1 MKNSKP
7 NQIKSIYRKQ
17 CIQVKTIFERAKSPR
32 KVLCVALDYAKRKH
46 VALLCDGTG
55 DILKKSF
62 PVENTLEGVEFL
74 HKEIQ
79 STARRRKISKNTIFI
94 GGEDE
99 PKYVTNF
106 IRALAKKGYTVLRV
120 NAGEAA
126 KQRENMLASTDTL
139 DLLGISKCLL
149 NRRASPSSV
158 EDGQKSIYRDL
169 RELTRTRRSYVR
181 HQTAT
186 ANRIHVIAD
195 QLFPSFLSETKSVIK
210 PFGKASIALMK
221 GRFSCIQISKR
232 KHASLENT
240 LRKYKVI
247 HVDEKA
253 ADLIELAKNTLPP
266 DPERIESLQ
275 QSLHSLVNLYECL
288 EDSALLLR
296 QQAALLLAK
305 TPYIMLTSIPGI
317 SFVLAAGLAGEIG
330 DPANLPTISA
340 LSSYAGIVP
349 AVMQTGGP
357 DSPAIHLSTR
367 SRCNHILKDWVV
379 QGSQKISLMGPPELK
394 AAHLKREAN
403 GQHSIYAGARTL
415 LRITRAL
422 VINETPYLSPTAKI
436 KGASREDIED
446 GALQMWEKL
455 VTKWT
460 IIPGWQGCLTDESKP
475 MGCWRRVIKE
485 LHDINLP
492 IPNTRPPKAN
502 KRAKSRGK

>member
-1 MKNSKP
+1 MKKNKS
-7 NQIKSIYRKQ
+7 NLTKSIYRKQ

-62 PVENTLEGVEFL
+62 PVENSPEGVEFL

-79 STARRRKISKNTIFI
+79 STARRRKIKKDTIFI

-126 KQRENMLASTDTL
+126 GQRENMIASTDTL

-158 EDGQKSIYRDL
+158 ADGQKSIYRDL

-181 HQTAT
+181 QQTAT

-195 QLFPSFLSETKSVIK
+195 QLFPSFLSEAKSIVK

-221 GRFSCIQISKR
+221 GRFSCVQISKMR
-232 KHASLENT
+232 HASLEKT
-240 LRKYKVI
+240 LRKHKI
-247 HVDEKA
+247 KHADEKA
-253 ADLIELAKNTLPP
+253 TDLIELAKNTLPP
-266 DPERIESLQ
+266 DPERVESLQ
-275 QSLHSLVNLYECL
+275 LSLHSLLNLYECL
-288 EDSALLLR
+288 EANSLLLR
-296 QQAALLLAK
+296 QQAALLLAE
-305 TPYIMLTSIPGI
+305 TPYVMLTSISGI

-330 DPANLPTISA
+330 DPSNLPSISA
-340 LSSYAGIVP
+340 LSAYAGIVP

-367 SRCNHILKDWVV
+367 SRCNHIFKDWVV

-394 AAHLKREAN
+394 SAHLRRESN
-403 GQHSIYAGARTL
+403 GQHAIYAGARTL

-436 KGASREDIED
+436 KGASREDIEA
-446 GALQMWEKL
+446 GSLQMWEKL
-455 VTKWT
+455 VTKWKV
-460 IIPGWQGCLTDESKP
+460 ISGWQECLTDESKP
-475 MGCWRRVIKE
+475 MGCWRRVIFE
-485 LHDINLP
+485 LHGINLP
-492 IPNTRPPKAN
+492 IPNTRPPKAS
-502 KRAKSRGK
+502 KLAKSQRK